1 MMYDMLFFVSTFISA
16 ISQIILKKSTQK
28 KYKNIWKEYMNRNVV
43 TAYGLFF
50 LSSVITFVGYRYV
63 ALSKGVIL
71 EASGYVFVFL
81 LSFFCLK
88 ESISVKKILAII
100 FIIMGII
107 IFNI

>member
-50 LSSVITFVGYRYV
+50 LSSVITFVGYR
-63 ALSKGVIL
+63 
-71 EASGYVFVFL
+71 
-81 LSFFCLK
+81 
-88 ESISVKKILAII
+88 
-100 FIIMGII
+100 
-107 IFNI
+107 